1 MGDSSGSRNGDWTF
15 DGTWPYEPR
24 YFDTGAGRIHYVDE
38 GPRDGR
44 PVVLVHGN
52 PTWGYL
58 YRHFI
63 TPLVEAGYRVVVPD
77 HLGFGRSDKPNK
89 ASLFTIPKHADRF
102 IALMDSLDLEDATVV
117 VQDWGGPI
125 GLSWPAR
132 RPDKVRSLYIMNTFA
147 HRPPA
152 GTKVPAILRFMRAP
166 LIGEALIK
174 GRHLFVKRLLFQAI
188 RRDQLNEAS
197 RAAYLA
203 PHPTYASRTGIL
215 VFPRQIPDGPT
226 GPVSDFVAD
235 VHQGLLVFRDR
246 PVAFAWGKRDPVF
259 PPGIYKRLWE
269 PDFPEAPILWL
280 DKAGHFLQEDAP
292 ELIVPNLLEFLER

>member
-1 MGDSSGSRNGDWTF
+1 MSNSTESGHGDWTF

-24 YFDTGAGRIHYVDE
+24 YFDTGAGRMHYVDE

-63 TPLVEAGYRVVVPD
+63 TPLAEAGYRVVVPD

-89 ASLFTIPKHADRF
+89 ASLYTIPKHSERL
-102 IALMDSLDLEDATVV
+102 IALMDSLGLQDATVV
-117 VQDWGGPI
+117 AQDWGGPI

-132 RPDKVRSLYIMNTFA
+132 RPEKVRSLYIMNTFA
-147 HRPPA
+147 HRPPP
-152 GTKVPAILRFMRAP
+152 GTQVPSILRFIRAP
-166 LIGEALIK
+166 LVGEFLIK
-174 GRHLFVKRLLFQAI
+174 GRHAFVKQLLLKAIHRDRLNPQ
-188 RRDQLNEAS
+188 S

-203 PHPTYASRTGIL
+203 PHPTYATRTGLL
-215 VFPRQIPDGPT
+215 VFPRQIPDSPT
-226 GPVSDFVAD
+226 GPVSDFLDD
-235 VHQGLLVFRDR
+235 VHEGLKAFRDR
-246 PVAFAWGKRDPVF
+246 PVAFAWGKKDPVF
-259 PPGIYKRLWE
+259 PPSVYKRLWQ

>member
-1 MGDSSGSRNGDWTF
+1 M
-15 DGTWPYEPR
+15 
-24 YFDTGAGRIHYVDE
+24 HYVDE

-63 TPLVEAGYRVVVPD
+63 TPLAEAGYRVIVPD
-77 HLGFGRSDKPNK
+77 HLGFGRSDKPNE
-89 ASLFTIPKHADRF
+89 ASLYTIPKHSERL
-102 IALMDSLDLEDATVV
+102 IALMDSLGLQDATVV
-117 VQDWGGPI
+117 AQDWGGPI

-132 RPDKVRSLYIMNTFA
+132 RPEKVRSLYIMNTFA
-147 HRPPA
+147 HRPPPV
-152 GTKVPAILRFMRAP
+152 TKIPAILRFIRAP
-166 LIGEALIK
+166 LIGEVLVK
-174 GRHLFVKRLLFQAI
+174 GRHAFVKKLLFLAI
-188 RRDQLNEAS
+188 RRDRLNDQS

-215 VFPRQIPDGPT
+215 IFPRQIPDSPT
-226 GPVSDFVAD
+226 GPVSDFLD
-235 VHQGLLVFRDR
+235 SVHQGLMAFRDR
-246 PVAFAWGKRDPVF
+246 PVAFAWGKKDPAF
-259 PPGIYKRLWE
+259 PPSVYKTLWK
-269 PDFPEAPILWL
+269 PDFPDAPILWL

>member
-1 MGDSSGSRNGDWTF
+1 MGNSTESGRGDWTF

-24 YFDTGAGRIHYVDE
+24 YFDTGAGRMHYVDE

-63 TPLVEAGYRVVVPD
+63 TPLADAGYRVVVPD

-89 ASLFTIPKHADRF
+89 ATLYTIPKHSERL
-102 IALMDSLDLEDATVV
+102 IALMDSLGLQDATVV
-117 VQDWGGPI
+117 AQDC
-125 GLSWPAR
+125 
-132 RPDKVRSLYIMNTFA
+132 
-147 HRPPA
+147 PPP
-152 GTKVPAILRFMRAP
+152 GTKVPAILRFIRAP
-166 LIGEALIK
+166 LVGEFMIK
-174 GRHLFVKRLLFQAI
+174 GRHAFVKQLLFRAI
-188 RRDQLNEAS
+188 RRDRLNAQS

-203 PHPTYASRTGIL
+203 PHPTYATRTGLL
-215 VFPRQIPDGPT
+215 VFPRQIPDSPT
-226 GPVSDFVAD
+226 GPVSDFLGD
-235 VHQGLLVFRDR
+235 VHEGLKAFRDR
-246 PVAFAWGKRDPVF
+246 PVAFAWGKKDPVF
-259 PPGIYKRLWE
+259 PPSVYKRLWQ

>member
-1 MGDSSGSRNGDWTF
+1 M
-15 DGTWPYEPR
+15 
-24 YFDTGAGRIHYVDE
+24 HYVDE

-58 YRHFI
+58 YRNFI
-63 TPLVEAGYRVVVPD
+63 TPLVDAGHRVVVPD
-77 HLGFGRSDKPNK
+77 HLGFGRSDKPSN
-89 ASLFTIPKHADRF
+89 ASTYTIPRHSERL
-102 IALMDSLDLEDATVV
+102 IALMDSLGLEDATVV

-125 GLSWPAR
+125 GLSWPSH

-147 HRPPA
+147 HRPPP
-152 GTKVPAILRFMRAP
+152 GTKVPAILRFIRAP
-166 LIGEALIK
+166 LVGEVMIK
-174 GRHLFVKRLLFQAI
+174 ARHAFVKKLLFQAI
-188 RRDQLNEAS
+188 RRDRRTDTL

-215 VFPRQIPDGPT
+215 VFPREIPDSPT
-226 GPVSDFVAD
+226 GPISDFLD
-235 VHQGLLVFRDR
+235 EVHTGLMAFRDR
-246 PVAFAWGKRDPVF
+246 PVAFAWGTKDPVF
-259 PPGIYKRLWE
+259 PPGVYKRLWQ
-269 PDFPEAPILWL
+269 PDFPDAPILWL